1 MLLNRKVHI
10 QCLLLILC
18 LALSQQASAQFWK
31 REKKSKKTSTT
42 NRSTPKPKPEPKKAE
57 KPRRKRELNYPNS
70 VKRDRYQIDILIPLY
85 LDELVK
91 DNKVTVK
98 GKIPEKAQGGI
109 NFYEGIK
116 LAVDTLATM
125 GYKTDIYIHDITSGS
140 AKVEQLIQKD
150 SLKHT
155 DLIIGFVPSNNV
167 AALAK
172 YAQSKKVN
180 FVSAFSPSDAGI
192 KENPYFILMNPTL
205 QNNCEA
211 IVKSIVKK
219 RSRESILVYKK
230 TNSVNDSAAYT
241 YITDGKDIRNLT
253 EIDCNKLPDSALL
266 AGALDNNTINIV
278 IVPVLDPAYAE
289 KLVNQLHT
297 YFPEYRFDIYGMP
310 TWKNLVSNKK
320 MIEWGEHIS
329 INITQPYYF
338 DPTVSSGVA
347 IANKYKSVFGGK
359 ATELSYRGFEL
370 VYWMTDLLNK
380 YGAIFNEKT
389 NDDGMAIFTKYE
401 LKPRWDNDNNFYYIE
416 NKHLY
421 LYHYQAGTVLVEQ

>member
-1 MLLNRKVHI
+1 MLLNKRVHL
-10 QCLLLILC
+10 QCFLLILC
-18 LALSQQASAQFWK
+18 LGLTYQAEAQFWK
-31 REKKSKKTSTT
+31 KEKKSKKAGS
-42 NRSTPKPKPEPKKAE
+42 NNHYAPKPKPEAKKAE
-57 KPRRKRELNYPNS
+57 KPKRKREINYPNS
-70 VKRDRYQIDILIPLY
+70 IKRDRYQIDILIPLY

-91 DNKVTVK
+91 DNKVIVK
-98 GKIPEKAQGGI
+98 GKLPEKAQGGL

-116 LAVDTLATM
+116 LAVDTLASM
-125 GYKTDIYIHDITSGS
+125 GYKTDIFVHDISASG
-140 AKVEQLIQKD
+140 AKVEQLIEKD

-155 DLIIGFVPSNNV
+155 DLIIGFVPANNV

-180 FVSAFSPSDAGI
+180 FISAFSPSDAGVR
-192 KENPYFILMNPTL
+192 ENPYFILMNPTL

-219 RSRESILVYKK
+219 RSRESILICKK
-230 TNSVNDSAAYT
+230 TNSTNDSAAYT
-241 YITDGKDIRNLT
+241 YITDGREIKNLT
-253 EIDCNKLPDSALL
+253 EVDCNKLPDSAQL
-266 AGALDNNTINIV
+266 AAALESNTTNIV
-278 IVPVLDPAYAE
+278 IVPVLDPVYAE

-320 MIEWGEHIS
+320 MIDWGEHIS

-347 IANKYKSVFGGK
+347 VANKYKSQFGGK
-359 ATELSYRGFEL
+359 PTELSYRGFEL